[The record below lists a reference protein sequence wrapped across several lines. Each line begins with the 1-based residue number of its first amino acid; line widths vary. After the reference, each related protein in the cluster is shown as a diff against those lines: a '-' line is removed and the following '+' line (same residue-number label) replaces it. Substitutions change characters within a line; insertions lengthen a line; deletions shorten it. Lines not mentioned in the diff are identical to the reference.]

1 MRVRVRAEFESETT
15 GCISKEARKYIK
27 IIYFQEN
34 VGFLSGFGKL
44 DRFGYLGEEYRTFQ
58 NCILRRNKHAF

>member
-1 MRVRVRAEFESETT
+1 MIIRARAEVESETT
-15 GCISKEARKYIK
+15 GFTSKNTQKDLK
-27 IIYFQEN
+27 IIYFRKKG
-34 VGFLSGFGKL
+34 GFLSGFGKL